1 MVCRVPLFFSSSR
14 RTKFPVL
21 FLLLRLRSSPLLS
34 SPLLFPPRSQRPGEI
49 DLLTAA
55 LGPFVSTL
63 DALEVEIHSLEGR
76 LLFEDGL
83 SGPAVC
89 TLDVRGPGEGG
100 IVLHVAKDEG
110 ALLDRVADDHARNA
124 RVVGLFLVAGG
135 SGEKKEGG
143 EERKGKVGR
152 GGGCF
157 HGCLGKGYT
166 STGRDYHISRT
177 YRQ

>member
-1 MVCRVPLFFSSSR
+1 MSGASLFFLLEKNEVSRPLPAPSSS
-14 RTKFPVL
+14 
-21 FLLLRLRSSPLLS
+21 LLSSPLLS